1 MTAPID
7 NQRSSFFSNVM
18 KLVSGTTLAQAI
30 TVLTAPIISRLFTPE
45 AFGVLNVFS
54 SLIGIVSIVICLRYE
69 YAIMLPEDHKDA
81 VNIFALCL
89 VIAFGISVTAG
100 VILLIVG
107 HPLVNLLKSPDFYRF
122 LWLIPIALL
131 IQGFFAALNYWN
143 SRTKHFGRL
152 SIARVSA
159 SITTSILPIGLAF
172 IGNPTAAVL
181 IFSYLAGTL
190 VFTSVLGAQVLKEN
204 GSMFIKSIQGS
215 RMLTNLKRYRKFPLV
230 DSWSSF
236 INNLSWQLPSLMLLY
251 FFSETVVGYYSLSNR
266 VIVLPMTLLGSAIAQ
281 VFYQRTA
288 ELRSNPEKLS
298 KSVDLVFRRLSA
310 LGLFPAVI
318 LGIVGPE
325 LFRIIFG
332 ANWIEAG
339 RYAQILSPWMFVLFI
354 SSPLSNLF
362 STLERQELALIVN
375 SVILSTRFAA
385 LVIGGLTHNIYLTL
399 IIWSASGV
407 LVYGGLAFWLLK
419 LSHVSWVS
427 SLRTVLQ
434 YVLYAAIPAGL
445 LIAGKNPLTPFPIWL
460 LILTAMVTLAYYA
473 LVLVR
478 DHSLRDYL
486 LGLVPLKAPRRG

>member
-1 MTAPID
+1 MTAPTI
-7 NQRSSFFSNVM
+7 NQRSSFFSNVV

-30 TVLTAPIISRLFTPE
+30 TILTAPIISRLFAPQS
-45 AFGVLNVFS
+45 FGVLNVFT

-69 YAIMLPEDHKDA
+69 YAIMLPEDDTDA
-81 VNIFALCL
+81 INIFALCL
-89 VIAFGISVTAG
+89 IIAFGISATAG

-131 IQGFFAALNYWN
+131 IQGFFSALNYWN

-159 SITTSILPIGLAF
+159 SITTSALPIGSAF
-172 IGNPTAAVL
+172 IGNASAAILV
-181 IFSYLAGTL
+181 FSYMAGTL

-204 GSMFIKSIQGS
+204 GALFIRTIHGS
-215 RMLTNLKRYRKFPLV
+215 RILANLKRYRKFPLV

-266 VIVLPMTLLGSAIAQ
+266 IILLPMTLLGSALAQ

-298 KSVDLVFRRLSA
+298 KSVELVFRRLA
-310 LGLFPAVI
+310 AVGLFPAVV
-318 LGIVGPE
+318 LGIAGPE

-332 ANWIEAG
+332 ANWLEAG
-339 RYAQILSPWMFVLFI
+339 RYAQILSPWMFILFI
-354 SSPLSNLF
+354 SSPLSILF
-362 STLERQELALIVN
+362 ATLERQELALIVN
-375 SVILSTRFAA
+375 SIILGSRIAA
-385 LVIGGLTHNIYLTL
+385 LVIGGLTHNIFLAL

-407 LVYGGLAFWLLK
+407 LVYGGLALWLLK
-419 LSHVSWVS
+419 LTHVRWVTA
-427 SLRTVLQ
+427 LRTVSQ
-434 YVLYAAIPAGL
+434 YVLYATIPAVL
-445 LIAGKNPLTPFPIWL
+445 LGVIKKPLAPSPIWL
-460 LILTAMVTLAYYA
+460 LVLTTGVTLAYYA
-473 LVLVR
+473 IILVKDR
-478 DHSLRDYL
+478 SLRDYL
-486 LGLVPLKAPRRG
+486 FALLPQRMSHQG